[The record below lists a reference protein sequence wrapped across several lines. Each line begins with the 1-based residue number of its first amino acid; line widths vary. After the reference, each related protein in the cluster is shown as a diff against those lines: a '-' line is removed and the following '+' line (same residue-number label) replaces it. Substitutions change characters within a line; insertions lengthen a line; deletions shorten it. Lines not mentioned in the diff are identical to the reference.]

1 MDHDHEDAWHTHTL
15 NLILPSGMKSTMEIV
30 VPKLRRVGIEV
41 NCDVNSDG
49 TRSYE
54 FYAPP

>member
-1 MDHDHEDAWHTHTL
+1 MRGTHTL

-41 NCDVNSDG
+41 NIDVNSDG